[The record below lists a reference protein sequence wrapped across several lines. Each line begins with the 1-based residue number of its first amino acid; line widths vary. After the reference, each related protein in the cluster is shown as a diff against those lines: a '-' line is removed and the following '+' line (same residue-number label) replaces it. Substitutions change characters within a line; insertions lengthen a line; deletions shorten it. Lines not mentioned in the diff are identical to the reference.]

1 MRCVFV
7 DFGKLDRL
15 VHFGFGGCGVHV
27 GLGGWGRDHCD
38 VCGEWGRDHRDVCGE
53 WGREQRAMDDV

>member
-38 VCGEWGRDHRDVCGE
+38 VCGEWGR
-53 WGREQRAMDDV
+53 EQRAMDDV